1 MDHAQ
6 RYLASIGIESS
17 VLDQLRALDG
27 SRRDRRIVAQQVV
40 RRLIENMDRLE
51 DRLVERVGE
60 GTSPLTELVTA
71 IEQFLETGRA
81 KELPLGK
88 LETLR
93 RAHVALRSELRE
105 GER

>member
-1 MDHAQ
+1 M
-6 RYLASIGIESS
+6 
-17 VLDQLRALDG
+17 
-27 SRRDRRIVAQQVV
+27 
-40 RRLIENMDRLE
+40 
-51 DRLVERVGE
+51 
-60 GTSPLTELVTA
+60 SPLVKLIAE
-71 IEQFLETGRA
+71 IEAFLKTDRA